1 MATYIVG
8 DIQGCLDELQK
19 LLQQVAFD
27 PKIDTL
33 WLAGDLV
40 ARGPKSLETLRFV
53 RSLGSAARCI
63 LGNHDLHLLAVHLGL
78 FPCKTK
84 DKTADIFA
92 APDRNELMD
101 WLRQQPLLAEHDQF
115 VMCHAGI
122 SPQWDLT
129 DARQAS
135 AQISTHLQGEKWPWL
150 IENMY
155 CDQPTKWDPM
165 LQGLD
170 RLRYSINAF
179 TRMRF
184 CQSDGEL
191 NLECKLPPEQASSNG
206 LVPWFQV
213 PNRTPLEK
221 TVIFGHWASLMGCH
235 DKQANVIG
243 LDTGCVWGEYLSML
257 CWEDQQVFTQDNLT
271 QTPKKTK

>member
-8 DIQGCLDELQK
+8 DIQGCFDELQQ
-19 LLQQVAFD
+19 LLNQVQFD
-27 PKIDTL
+27 PQNDTL

-53 RSLGSAARCI
+53 RSLGNAAQCI

-78 FPCKTK
+78 FASKPK
-84 DKTADIFA
+84 DKTANIFS

-101 WLRQQPLLAEHDQF
+101 WLRQQPLLAEHPEF

-122 SPQWDLT
+122 SPQWDLPT
-129 DARQAS
+129 ARQA
-135 AQISTHLQGEKWPWL
+135 AKNIEQCLQSDNWQWL

-155 CDQPTKWDPM
+155 SNQPTQWSES
-165 LQGLD
+165 LEGIELY
-170 RLRYSINAF
+170 RYSINAF

-184 CQSDGEL
+184 CLRDGTL
-191 NLECKLPPEQASSNG
+191 DLECKLPPEQAHSSG
-206 LVPWFQV
+206 LLPWFLV
-213 PNRTPLEK
+213 PNRISLEK
-221 TVIFGHWASLMGCH
+221 TVIFGHWAALMGCN
-235 DKQANVIG
+235 DLQANVIG

-257 CWEDQQVFTQDNLT
+257 RWEDKQLFTQRAI
-271 QTPKKTK
+271 K